1 MSAAR
6 LAIAI
11 ATLPAMGALAACAT
25 TPDSAYPSLGVREA
39 EYESGEFPRPT
50 GDCAPD
56 GPAPV
61 TGQFEPTGPVAP
73 PPPPPPVLSADLAER
88 VVQLEEQARA
98 AHADFEKAVPA
109 TRAAVRGSGSVGS
122 KAWGRA
128 QVAYANLESIRARTA
143 IPFADLDSMLAIR
156 SVNGEPV
163 EAVAKAHAE
172 VARLIAE
179 EDAILN
185 ELAPAN

>member
-11 ATLPAMGALAACAT
+11 ATLPAMAALAACAT

-56 GPAPV
+56 AQAPV
-61 TGQFEPTGPVAP
+61 TGQFEPADPVSPLPAPVAI
-73 PPPPPPVLSADLAER
+73 LSPDVAER
-88 VVQLEEQARA
+88 VVQLEAQARA
-98 AHADFEKAVPA
+98 AHAEFEQAVPA
-109 TRAAVRGSGSVGS
+109 TRAAIRGSGSVGS

-143 IPFADLDSMLAIR
+143 IPFAELDSLLAVG
-156 SVNGEPV
+156 SVAEDPV
-163 EAVAKAHAE
+163 KAIAAARTAVAE
-172 VARLIAE
+172 LIAQ